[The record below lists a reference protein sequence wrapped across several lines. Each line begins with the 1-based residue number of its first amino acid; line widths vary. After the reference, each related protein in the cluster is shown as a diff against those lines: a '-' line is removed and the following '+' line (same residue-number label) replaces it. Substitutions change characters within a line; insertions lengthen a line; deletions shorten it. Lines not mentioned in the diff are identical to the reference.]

1 MKCINMEAYSPY
13 VAMILVQFA
22 YGGSNIL
29 VKISLEK
36 GLNHLVFVVY
46 RHVLA
51 MVLLG
56 PFAYVLERK
65 HRPKLS
71 FAVMAKIF
79 VLALFGATIH
89 LNVYYTGFSYV
100 SPTVA
105 TALSNVIP
113 SFTFLLAFLLGMEKV
128 KITSGRG
135 GAKVL
140 GTIVCIG
147 GSLIFTFW
155 KRGCLLKGFVQ
166 KPLIHIYDTDQ
177 LRHHGNENWFK
188 GSALILTSHISW
200 SAWLILLATVSK
212 DYPAPLSLNALICF
226 FASLQ
231 SSFVALFLGRNPTLW
246 KLDWNG
252 VINSA
257 LLYYLQTWCI
267 SVKGPVF
274 SAMFSPL
281 QLVIVALF
289 SAIAFAE
296 RLHLDSLIG
305 AFLIVVGL
313 YCVLWGKKK
322 DRFAVDEQK
331 EDRNGTG
338 DDKV

>member
-1 MKCINMEAYSPY
+1 MEAYSPY

-51 MVLLG
+51 MVL
-56 PFAYVLERK
+56 K

-100 SPTVA
+100 SLTVA

-231 SSFVALFLGRNPTLW
+231 SSFVALFIGRNPTLW
-246 KLDWNG
+246 KLDWN
-252 VINSA
+252 VQLLTIVYCVSI
-257 LLYYLQTWCI
+257 LLYIL
-267 SVKGPVF
+267 
-274 SAMFSPL
+274 
-281 QLVIVALF
+281 
-289 SAIAFAE
+289 
-296 RLHLDSLIG
+296 
-305 AFLIVVGL
+305 
-313 YCVLWGKKK
+313 
-322 DRFAVDEQK
+322 
-331 EDRNGTG
+331 
-338 DDKV
+338 